1 MLNTANINTSTTAR
15 TETARIDR
23 EALRTTCRRWRKS
36 SPGRSSIS
44 ALRPIVATATRL
56 VYGAQ
61 KSGKS
66 PRHCI
71 WSVCK

>member
-1 MLNTANINTSTTAR
+1 MLNTANINTNTTAR

-23 EALRTTCRRWRKS
+23 EAIANNLPTLA
-36 SPGRSSIS
+36 SIS

-66 PRHCI
+66 PRRCI